1 MNVGPFGHRFE
12 THVGQLR
19 AMPLLQLFD
28 VLIKTFF
35 VLILLGGDWLEFLFD
50 RMG

>member
-1 MNVGPFGHRFE
+1 MGISKVTGSKRTSVNSSA
-12 THVGQLR
+12 L
-19 AMPLLQLFD
+19 PLLRLFD